1 MGTSPVGYSTARPC
15 RRCDRYGLECEYL
28 KHRRGRRKKGEESQG
43 GASPSGGESTS
54 TKRRRTRDSPKEEW
68 QPQPIPTGVPLNA
81 PMIPRTMDTPMG
93 QIAFAPPSAYP
104 AAAYPMAA
112 RPTYPLMHQS
122 SAMRTAQSHAS
133 ADHQHQQAASSPV
146 ITQQSRD
153 SQSPTLAGHLGA
165 SKYPFLSSAA
175 RYQPKR
181 EDEGG
186 EDQPQQ
192 QPPARSLKAMV
203 RPVRAADDESDST
216 YESEGAANRFG
227 GGGGGGG
234 MRSRKRRRSNE
245 SMYSAAEVMI
255 DPITA
260 GVLTETQARDLF
272 AIFIKEIN
280 PSGPLLDP
288 RIDTF
293 DAIRSRSAFL
303 MTAICT
309 VTSRFFC
316 GERQNLV
323 DPSILDPDDDWSFRD
338 YHPLPPHLARVTHQR
353 CLTMAR
359 EQMTCAFADALSSIE
374 VVQAMTMLAAWK
386 EPDDDK
392 AVFYFNRAVVLGKEL
407 QLGKPASDVAED
419 AMLRRARQ
427 RVWLVLFVV
436 STVFSM
442 QFNQPL
448 LITHEDPAVANSVE
462 WLRHTDLPSLDL
474 SLVASVAMR
483 CRFLHYKNLLEI
495 TANTLESEP
504 PAASSIASLMSLS
517 VMLRTMNRDILDTHH
532 YWSERIR
539 DELGLAKAPVKPEL
553 WRSGFRLH
561 LNLIIM
567 NQVLR
572 AVQLDDRYN
581 QSLGSLGSFHHCLA
595 AACNVMVQVSRLPK
609 RQIAF
614 ASDTLLHFT
623 IYAGYFLYTVSGAVT
638 EIMRKFLSIR

>member
-1 MGTSPVGYSTARPC
+1 
-15 RRCDRYGLECEYL
+15 
-28 KHRRGRRKKGEESQG
+28 
-43 GASPSGGESTS
+43 
-54 TKRRRTRDSPKEEW
+54 
-68 QPQPIPTGVPLNA
+68 
-81 PMIPRTMDTPMG
+81 MG
-93 QIAFAPPSAYP
+93 QIAFAPPPSFAP
-104 AAAYPMAA
+104 AYPMARA
-112 RPTYPLMHQS
+112 SYPLMHAS
-122 SAMRTAQSHAS
+122 SAMRTAQSHVS
-133 ADHQHQQAASSPV
+133 ADHATSSPV
-146 ITQQSRD
+146 VTQRSRD

-165 SKYPFLSSAA
+165 SKYQFLSSAA

-181 EDEGG
+181 EDE
-186 EDQPQQ
+186 EE
-192 QPPARSLKAMV
+192 PPRSLKAMV
-203 RPVRAADDESDST
+203 RPVRADDESDTT
-216 YESEGAANRFG
+216 YESEANRGAAS
-227 GGGGGGG
+227 
-234 MRSRKRRRSNE
+234 RSRKRRRSNE
-245 SMYSAAEVMI
+245 SMYSASDVMV

-272 AIFIKEIN
+272 AIFIKELN

-293 DAIRSRSAFL
+293 EAVRARSAFL
-303 MTAICT
+303 TTAICC

-323 DPSILDPDDDWSFRD
+323 DPSIMDPDEDWSFRD
-338 YHPLPPHLARVTHQR
+338 YHPLPPHLARAIHQR

-392 AVFYFNRAVVLGKEL
+392 AVFYFNRAVVLGREL
-407 QLGKPASDVAED
+407 QLGKTTRHGDPNEDVV
-419 AMLRRARQ
+419 LRRARQ

-448 LITHEDPAVANSVE
+448 LITHEDPLVANSVE
-462 WLRHTDLPSLDL
+462 WLRHTDIPTLDL
-474 SLVASVAMR
+474 SLIASVQMR

-495 TANTLESEP
+495 TANTLETEP
-504 PAASSIASLMSLS
+504 PAASCIASLMSLS
-517 VMLRTMNRDILDTHH
+517 VMLRTMNRDILNTHH

-572 AVQLDDRYN
+572 TVQVVDRLDH
-581 QSLGSLGSFHHCLA
+581 SLGSLGSFHHCLA
-595 AACNVMVQVSRLPK
+595 AACNVMVQVSKLPK

-623 IYAGYFLYTVSGAVT
+623 IYAGYFLYTVSVRAEEWRWCSADSRCSRASSAQSHPST
-638 EIMRKFLSIR
+638 AWNPTKLPNAIA